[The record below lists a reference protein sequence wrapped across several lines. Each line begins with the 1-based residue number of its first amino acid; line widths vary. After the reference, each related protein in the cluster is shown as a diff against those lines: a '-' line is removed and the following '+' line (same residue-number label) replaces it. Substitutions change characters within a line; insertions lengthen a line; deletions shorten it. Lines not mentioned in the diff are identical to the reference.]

1 MTGTEE
7 KNKENTPSSGAFG
20 APEGAETEAPEA
32 AAEVEE
38 PEVDPVVEE
47 RDKLRAQLMRTAA
60 DFDNF
65 RKRSR
70 RDIEEAKKRSKEDTV
85 REILPII
92 DNLQRAVSASSKA
105 TDVEA
110 VLQGINMV
118 LRGFD
123 DVALK
128 LNLERV
134 PAVGA
139 TFDPNLHD
147 AVQQIETDEHKPG
160 TIVNE
165 IVPGYRLGERLIR
178 PAMVVVAKPPKP
190 AEPAEPADSE
200 N

>member
-7 KNKENTPSSGAFG
+7 ENKENTPSSGAFG
-20 APEGAETEAPEA
+20 AAESEEIESSDADTTEEA
-32 AAEVEE
+32 
-38 PEVDPVVEE
+38 PEVDPIVEE

-70 RDIEEAKKRSKEDTV
+70 RDVEEAAKRSKEDTV

-123 DVALK
+123 DVATK

-139 TFDPNLHD
+139 TFDPNIHD
-147 AVQQIETDEHKPG
+147 AVQQIESEEHEAG

-178 PAMVVVAKPPKP
+178 PAMVVVARPPKP
-190 AEPAEPADSE
+190 KPADSE
-200 N
+200 D